1 MIRTT
6 SLNGREVT
14 TQCQGGGRSSLE
26 GEVQIQDYIQVQQ
39 VSTTQLW
46 WNKEIYYSSDD
57 QLGESNRDPRTH
69 GKEKKRLAFLI
80 VLVLLK
86 RKEKK
91 ASSFACAS
99 RSRQRVIV
107 SWGVIY
113 CISKKFPKRNV
124 SKVFRLST
132 DFDNG

>member
-1 MIRTT
+1 VIRTT

-14 TQCQGGGRSSLE
+14 TQCQVGGRSSLE
-26 GEVQIQDYIQVQQ
+26 GEFQIQDYIQVQQ
-39 VSTTQLW
+39 VSTTQMW

-86 RKEKK
+86 KKRKE
-91 ASSFACAS
+91 S
-99 RSRQRVIV
+99 V
-107 SWGVIY
+107 
-113 CISKKFPKRNV
+113 
-124 SKVFRLST
+124 
-132 DFDNG
+132 